1 VDLTQ
6 FHDINP
12 NYTTVKS
19 NINKDKT
26 QDAPI
31 GSVKEVFSFFHLL
44 RNVHS

>member
-12 NYTTVKS
+12 NYTTVNS

-31 GSVKEVFSFFHLL
+31 GGFFFL
-44 RNVHS
+44 SPAAQCA